1 MSASPAAE
9 QVTKQ
14 GTTRERLL
22 ETAIEMFAERGYA
35 ATGVDA
41 LCRKAGVAKTGLYW
55 EFQNKVGLLNA
66 VIDQVVSEWVDQI
79 REAARSAGAPREK
92 LDVALG
98 SLRRRMNERPEL
110 FRDLLGVTAARAP
123 REKLDVALG
132 SLRRRMNERPDLFRV
147 LLVVLAERTQVDEE
161 ARDALQRFYKS
172 AHAALLQGIQ
182 ESVPGLLPSEELRV
196 ACDLILAM
204 IEGIFL
210 RAQVCGDSDIDRLFA
225 AARSAILLVIR
236 ELVANSQG
244 HSTLDGRVADLLNK

>member
-1 MSASPAAE
+1 MSASPAADE

-22 ETAIEMFAERGYA
+22 DTAIEMFAERGYS

-98 SLRRRMNERPEL
+98 SLRRRVTERPE
-110 FRDLLGVTAARAP
+110 
-123 REKLDVALG
+123 
-132 SLRRRMNERPDLFRV
+132 LFRV